1 MTNTF
6 KDKFLSAEDAVN
18 TIELVPPKGTDLK
31 PLLEKAGK
39 LREYA
44 SAINI
49 PSNPMSALKAGALGV
64 CCVLKQQGFEPIM
77 HLTCKDKNRLA
88 VQSEAIAADMLGVK
102 NILALTGDPPQI
114 GEQPEA
120 KEVNDFNSYDLIKSI
135 ASMNK
140 GKDIM
145 GNELK
150 GKTGIFIGAALS
162 PEQIKDNP
170 DFVKAKLKSGAD
182 FFQTQPVYDIDF
194 CKQFLAEAGSD
205 SKKILIGVLPLK
217 SAKTAHYF
225 NDKVPGITVPKDLI
239 SRIESAANPQKEGI
253 ALAKEFISELKGK
266 CAGIHLMP
274 VGNEEAVPELLGK

>member
-6 KDKFLSAEDAVN
+6 RDRFRAGKGVN
-18 TIELVPPKGTDLK
+18 TLELVPPRGTDLRQ
-31 PLLEKAGK
+31 LLAKAEQLG
-39 LREYA
+39 EYA

-64 CCVLKQQGFEPIM
+64 CCVLKREGFEPIM
-77 HLTCKDKNRLA
+77 HLTCRDKNRLA
-88 VQSEAIAADMLGVK
+88 VQSEALAADMLGIK
-102 NILALTGDPPQI
+102 NVLALTGDPPKI

-120 KEVNDFNSYDLIKSI
+120 KEVDDFNSYSLINAIKS
-135 ASMNK
+135 MNR

-150 GKTGIFIGAALS
+150 GNTDIFIGAALS
-162 PEQIKDNP
+162 PEQINTNP
-170 DFVKAKLKSGAD
+170 EFVRAKLKSGAD

-194 CKQFLAEAGSD
+194 CRQFLKEIGPD
-205 SKKILIGVLPLK
+205 SKKVLIGVLPLK

-225 NDKVPGITVPKDLI
+225 NDKVPGITVPKALI
-239 SRIESAANPQKEGI
+239 SRIESSKDPQKEGI
-253 ALAKEFISELKGK
+253 ALAKEFISGLKGK